1 MEKQLLH
8 TPEGVRDI
16 YNGECEERLIIEDC
30 IHKVFK
36 SYGYSDIMTPSFE
49 FFDVFNKDRGSVAAN
64 NMYKF
69 FDRDNNTMVMR
80 PDITPGIARC
90 AAKYFENETAPLRLC
105 YMGNTFINNS
115 KYQGRLKENTQAG
128 CEFIGDS
135 SATADAEMIALLV
148 ESILSTGLKEF
159 QVEVGHVGFFDG
171 IAAEA
176 GLSEEAVREMKE
188 IIRNKNLFS
197 IETLLDK
204 ENVADEYK
212 DLFYRLPQMFG
223 DASILEDAAGMTG
236 DSTALNAINHLKRV
250 YELLTGYGFEKYV
263 TFDLGVLSELDYY
276 TGVIFKAYTY
286 EVGEPIAN
294 GGRYD
299 RLIGQFGSDKASIG
313 FGITVDLL
321 HLAIMRQ
328 EIEIKRVAKPKLIV
342 SGEDNLNKAIRLAGA
357 MRAQRISAVVSDKA
371 YNNDKFDEIIEIN
384 EDILER
390 YGIK

>member
-8 TPEGVRDI
+8 TPDGVRDI
-16 YNGECEERLIIEDC
+16 YNGECEDRLIIESC
-30 IHKVFK
+30 IHNVFR
-36 SYGYSDIMTPSFE
+36 SYGYQDIKTPSFE

-90 AAKYFENETAPLRLC
+90 AAKYYENEASPLRLC
-105 YMGNTFINNS
+105 YLGNTFINSS

-128 CEFIGDS
+128 CELIGDS
-135 SATADAEMIALLV
+135 SDRADAEMIALLI

-176 GLSEEAVREMKE
+176 GLSDEAVSAMKE

-212 DLFYRLPQMFG
+212 DVFFRLPQMFG
-223 DASILEDAAGMTG
+223 DASILDDAAGMTANL
-236 DSTALNAINHLKRV
+236 TALNAINHLKRV
-250 YELLTGYGFEKYV
+250 YELLTVYGFEKYV

-299 RLIGQFGSDKASIG
+299 SLIGQFGSDKASIG
-313 FGITVDLL
+313 FGITVDFL

-328 EIEIKRVAKPKLIV
+328 EIKIKKATMPKLILC
-342 SGEDNLNKAIRLAGA
+342 DDANLNKAITLAGA
-357 MRAQRISAVVSDKA
+357 MRAKGISAVVSDKE
-371 YNNDKFDEIIEIN
+371 YNRDRFDEIIEIN
-384 EDILER
+384 DDILER